1 MIYRK
6 LALAGAIALALAATV
21 NAEQKSYATIE
32 RPAGS
37 PYQLRASDLLGMDV
51 ENLNGDEIGEI
62 DDLIISDD
70 AKVPMAVISV
80 GGFLGIDD
88 KLVAIPYNELKLD
101 KEHDDVIYNATEE
114 QLKTLPEF
122 KYMEGESTW
131 SELQEK
137 RMAMQDKA
145 EQMIEDAKDK
155 TAETVENVKDS
166 NEWHQIAGNWKQL
179 KGKAKQQWGELTDD
193 ELTIIEG
200 NRDLLIGKIQK
211 HYGVSREEA
220 EQQVD
225 NWANT
230 L

>member
-6 LALAGAIALALAATV
+6 LALAGAITLALAATV
-21 NAEQKSYATIE
+21 SAEQNSYVTIE

-62 DDLIISDD
+62 DDLIISD

-80 GGFLGIDD
+80 GGFLGISD

-131 SELQEK
+131 SELQKK

-193 ELTIIEG
+193 ELIIIEG

-211 HYGVSREEA
+211 RYGISKEEA